1 MSAHPGLSGSDPDV
15 LGRVVLKLLKF
26 AEDKVPSS
34 EWKGTKVQLMIT
46 AEEDGVGRAL
56 EECRKV
62 LRSSGFLFR
71 DDWASVLKGQDE
83 GLYSWLAVNYA
94 LGYIGNKP
102 QETAGVIVLGKS
114 AMRVSFANSEPAVSN
129 FTRAIRLAGVSYH
142 LYAQSMQQFGQDVI
156 WKLLHEQGSQ
166 DLRSFSENNER
177 TVSNPC
183 IPRGYELTL
192 HASDGKLVKSHGA
205 GNFSACKSELMN
217 LLNGRQGRCVHPP
230 CELTTSI
237 LNELERKPYPRQ
249 RFFLTSEL
257 QGLVPKASV
266 SAMEE
271 VGQRFCGDDW
281 ETLKGQ
287 YHIDSRDLSR
297 SCFSHA
303 FAAAVLDNSFGIPL
317 DDKRVEFAVGSTQID
332 WRLGAFLFQSI
343 VEPLDNLV
351 EDLDTQIVRNESITY
366 LLLFAVALVFILLVA
381 FFVMKLRKP
390 QYKTIYDLERG
401 HYIVT
406 RVPR

>member
-114 AMRVSFANSEPAVSN
+114 AMQVSFANSEPAVSN

-217 LLNGRQGRCVHPP
+217 LLNGRQGRCVHPS

-317 DDKRVEFAVGSTQID
+317 DDKRYRFHVTPSRE
-332 WRLGAFLFQSI
+332 
-343 VEPLDNLV
+343 
-351 EDLDTQIVRNESITY
+351 
-366 LLLFAVALVFILLVA
+366 IL
-381 FFVMKLRKP
+381 
-390 QYKTIYDLERG
+390 
-401 HYIVT
+401 
-406 RVPR
+406 